1 MTALSSPFFTVTAE
15 EGRSWVRLRLT
26 GDLDYDT
33 SHELVARAAER
44 LADRPDLR
52 DLYLDCAQLRLCD
65 SMGVSAL
72 LQVHRDTTARSVCL
86 HVEDA
91 PPFLDRIMRITGI
104 QHLFARQEEQRPARG
119 AGEEAASAE
128 QRPSPAP

>member
-1 MTALSSPFFTVTAE
+1 MTALPSPFFTVTAE
-15 EGRSWVRLRLT
+15 GGRGWVRLRLT

-52 DLYLDCAQLRLCD
+52 DLYLDCAKLRLCD

-72 LQVHRDTTARSVCL
+72 LQVHRDTAARSMYL

-104 QHLFARQEEQRPARG
+104 QHLFARQEDQPPARG
-119 AGEEAASAE
+119 AGEEAVSTE
-128 QRPSPAP
+128 QRPSPSR